1 MLFSQGVSLFKRDH
15 MHLPGLGYILQLDC
29 LPAPLSNNT
38 LQVRKSP
45 GWKKKHGENRLGCSG
60 KIKRDRLKTTQYP
73 ASITGVP
80 HTVIK
85 PVVLRYQLEGSKRPK
100 NICIRR

>member
-38 LQVRKSP
+38 LQVRKKS
-45 GWKKKHGENRLGCSG
+45 RLE
-60 KIKRDRLKTTQYP
+60 KETWWNQIRLFRQDKE
-73 ASITGVP
+73 
-80 HTVIK
+80 
-85 PVVLRYQLEGSKRPK
+85 R
-100 NICIRR
+100 